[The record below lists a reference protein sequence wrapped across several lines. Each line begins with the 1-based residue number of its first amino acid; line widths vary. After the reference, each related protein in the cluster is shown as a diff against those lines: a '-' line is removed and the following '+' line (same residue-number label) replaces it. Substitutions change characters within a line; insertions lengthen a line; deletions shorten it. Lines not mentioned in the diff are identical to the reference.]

1 MMCKVGSLVC
11 SSGDFFFFFFLHKK
25 TEEIGRYE
33 NAVFLLFILNRWL
46 PVTVS
51 YVLHANEF
59 TLTGEYLLV

>member
-1 MMCKVGSLVC
+1 MI
-11 SSGDFFFFFFLHKK
+11 FFFFFFLHKK